1 MEDGTATAGTVA
13 AYIAGQALANALHDG
28 NWSLFGFRGRP
39 RRGRIFRRF
48 LNPQTL
54 AYQDSLFR
62 ELLLLVLFRYGHT
75 IQSLVSA
82 DAYSMIFARSLE
94 FVVDGPTGDLW
105 RPLFSSRT
113 GALCFFS
120 DGLHQYAAS
129 ASDGP
134 MNIFTRRMLPAVPR
148 KVTGKWWVGVAKL
161 SLGLDRSTAVFEK
174 SCQDRLKERHIQEDV
189 VFADTTYPDIVYRAF
204 GKGSI
209 QREFAKITT
218 PHLRQEGRTGG
229 QLCPH
234 CAAVL
239 RGDARFCVGCG
250 RAV

>member
-1 MEDGTATAGTVA
+1 MVDDIVSAETVA
-13 AYIAGQALANALHDG
+13 VHIAGQALANALDDG
-28 NWSLFGFRGRP
+28 NWRLFGFRGCP

-48 LNPQTL
+48 LDPQTL

-62 ELLLLVLFRYGHT
+62 ELILLVLFRYGHT

-82 DAYSMIFARSLE
+82 DGYFMIFARSLE

-129 ASDGP
+129 ASNES

-148 KVTGKWWVGVAKL
+148 KATGKWWVGVAKL
-161 SLGLDRSTAVFEK
+161 SLGLDRSTAVFGK
-174 SCQDRLKERHIQEDV
+174 SCHDRLKERRIQEDV
-189 VFADTTYPDIVYRAF
+189 VFPDTTYPDIVSRAF
-204 GKGSI
+204 GNVM
-209 QREFAKITT
+209 RE
-218 PHLRQEGRTGG
+218 
-229 QLCPH
+229 
-234 CAAVL
+234 V
-239 RGDARFCVGCG
+239 
-250 RAV
+250 